1 MRRRRLLATVGAGLT
16 AGIAGCTT
24 DDASSTPAVFQ
35 YSLPAFGDGTIPVR
49 YTCDGEGV
57 SPAINTER
65 IPSDAVSLA
74 LTFTYPN
81 DIGSQLT
88 LWTAWNIPPDIGR
101 IPAAVPAT
109 GRPDAL
115 EGGVQGANERGNIG
129 YLPVCPPPGESY
141 EQWFTLYACRR
152 DIELESGASR
162 DALEEELESATLVS
176 KLTVATYRRR

>member
-16 AGIAGCTT
+16 VGIAGCTT
-24 DDASSTPAVFQ
+24 DDGSSTPTVFQ
-35 YSLPAFGDGTIPVR
+35 YSLPAFDDGTIPPR
-49 YTCDGEGV
+49 YTCDGAGV
-57 SPAINTER
+57 SPRVVIDRTPPETT
-65 IPSDAVSLA
+65 SFA
-74 LTFTYPN
+74 LKFTYPN

-88 LWTAWNIPPDIGR
+88 LWTAWNIPPTLGA
-101 IPAAVPAT
+101 IPANVPAT

-115 EGGVQGANERGNIG
+115 DGGVQGANERGEIG

-152 DIELESGASR
+152 DIELEPGASR

-176 KLTVATYRRR
+176 KLTVASYQRQ